1 MKKKLQH
8 LAIIMDGNGRWA
20 TKRGFKRSMGHKA
33 GSDALKKIVPYVFR
47 QGISVLSVYAFSTE
61 NFQRDPEEVNYLMD
75 LFISEFKNNQKQYEK
90 ENIKV
95 IFSGEREPL
104 RPEVLEAMDSIS
116 EKTRNN
122 TGGIF
127 NVCINYGGRR
137 EIVSATKKIIQKVL
151 ENKINVEEMDE
162 TLFEK
167 YLYQDLPPIDFL
179 IRTSGETRIS
189 NFMLW
194 QLSYAELYFTNT
206 LFPDFNCDELQNAI
220 EQYQLRDR
228 RFGGAK

>member
-1 MKKKLQH
+1 MKKELQH

-20 TKRGFKRSMGHKA
+20 TKRGLKRSMGHKA
-33 GSDALKKIVPYVFR
+33 GSDMLKKLVPYVFK
-47 QGISVLSVYAFSTE
+47 QGIPVFSVYAFSTE

-75 LFISEFKNNQKQYEK
+75 LFMNEFKNNQKQYDK

-104 RPEVLEAMDSIS
+104 RQDVLEAMDSIR
-116 EKTRNN
+116 EKTKNN

-137 EIVSATKKIIQKVL
+137 EIVSATKKIMQDALEDKVT
-151 ENKINVEEMDE
+151 VEQMNESF
-162 TLFEK
+162 FEK

-179 IRTSGETRIS
+179 IRTSGENRIS

-194 QLSYAELYFTNT
+194 QLSYAEFYFTNT
-206 LFPDFNCDELQNAI
+206 LFPDFNCKELQAAI

-228 RFGGAK
+228 RFGGAQ